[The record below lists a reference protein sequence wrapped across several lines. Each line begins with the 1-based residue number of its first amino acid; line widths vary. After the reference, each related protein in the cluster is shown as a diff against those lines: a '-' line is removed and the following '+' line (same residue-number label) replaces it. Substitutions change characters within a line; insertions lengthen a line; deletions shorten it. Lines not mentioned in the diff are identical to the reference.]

1 VGMRSFAGGAKRA
14 TDGPM
19 VAFACDTG
27 LHEALQSYHDRFGL
41 SSHDL
46 RGEYLS
52 PWGEHC
58 VNEVEVADNYGDQSQ

>member
-1 VGMRSFAGGAKRA
+1 MGMRSFAEDAKRA

-19 VAFACDTG
+19 VASACDTG
-27 LHEALQSYHDRFGL
+27 PHEALQSYHDRFDL

-58 VNEVEVADNYGDQSQ
+58 VNEVEVAGNCGDQSQ